1 MTRYTGYHDSD
12 WTTGNLSGEH
22 RMTNN
27 TWASTLNQTRIRK
40 QFLVLPESVPAH
52 VTASSKLEAILRR
65 FRTIGLEEMDSVAL
79 LNRVDTKFIIPI
91 AKLAPTLSSLQDEY
105 HILTVKGKCCN
116 HYRTLY
122 FDTPDF
128 DLFNM
133 HVNGQADRY
142 KVRSREYIDTH
153 LSFLEVKHKT
163 LKERTI
169 KQRIPTEQPVLRVYG
184 DTEEWLD
191 GVYPFE
197 TRDLEPKIWNNFTR
211 ITLVNMER
219 CERVTVDMD
228 ITFFNANRFTSLDGI
243 AVAEVKLDALRKNSP
258 FKLHMRNQHIQ
269 PQGFSKYCMGTS
281 MLYDRVKKNTLKAS
295 MLWIEKVSKGA
306 INE

>member
-1 MTRYTGYHDSD
+1 MT
-12 WTTGNLSGEH
+12 
-22 RMTNN
+22 TNA
-27 TWASTLNQTRIRK
+27 WASTLNQTRIRR
-40 QFLVLPESVPAH
+40 QSRGLPESAPAR
-52 VTASSKLEAILRR
+52 VTASSKLEAVLRG
-65 FRTIGLEEMDSVAL
+65 FTAISLEEMDSVAL
-79 LNRVDTKFIIPI
+79 LNRVDTKYIIPI
-91 AKLAPTLSSLQDEY
+91 TKLAPTLGFLQNDY
-105 HILTVKGKCCN
+105 NILTIKGKHCN

-142 KVRSREYIDTH
+142 KVRSREYLDTH

-163 LKERTI
+163 HKERTI
-169 KQRIPTEQPVLRVYG
+169 KQRIATEQPVLRVYG

-197 TRDLEPKIWNNFTR
+197 TGDLEPKTWNNFTR
-211 ITLVNMER
+211 ITLVSMER

-228 ITFFNANRFTSLDGI
+228 ITFFNANRFTRLDGI
-243 AVAEVKLDALRKNSP
+243 AVAEVKLDAQSRNSP
-258 FKLHMRNQHIQ
+258 FKLHMRSQHIQ
-269 PQGFSKYCMGTS
+269 PEGFSKYCMGTS
-281 MLYDRVKKNTLKAS
+281 MLYDQVKKNSLKS
-295 MLWIEKVSKGA
+295 SILWIEKVSKGA